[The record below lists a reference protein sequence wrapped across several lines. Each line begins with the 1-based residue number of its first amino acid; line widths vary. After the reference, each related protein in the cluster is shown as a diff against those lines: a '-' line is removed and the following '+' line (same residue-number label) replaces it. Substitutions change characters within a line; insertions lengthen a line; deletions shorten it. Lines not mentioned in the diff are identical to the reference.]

1 MTRDTDQ
8 AEPLAGYAALT
19 SAFVLGTGSAL
30 VGLERAGRLPERI
43 ATSDIA
49 LLGIA
54 TYSLSRTLSKDRVT
68 AFIRR
73 PFARVQAAAGRGEVE
88 SEVEG
93 DGLRRA
99 AGELLICPFC
109 LSQWI
114 ATAALVGLCVAPR
127 ATRFSASILALRAV
141 SESLNFAHEAAVA
154 EVDRKQAAKRTV
166 SKRAAAA

>member
-1 MTRDTDQ
+1 MTNDKDQ
-8 AEPLAGYAALT
+8 TEPLVGYAALT
-19 SAFVLGTGSAL
+19 GAFVLGTGSAL
-30 VGLERAGRLPERI
+30 AGLERAGRLPERI

-68 AFIRR
+68 AFIRK
-73 PFARVQAAAGRGEVE
+73 PFARVQGAAGRGEVE
-88 SEVEG
+88 SEVRGE
-93 DGLRRA
+93 GLRRA
-99 AGELLICPFC
+99 SGELLTCPFC

-114 ATAALVGLCVAPR
+114 ATAAVVGLCVAPR

-154 EVDRKQAAKRTV
+154 EVDRKQAEKRTV